1 MIIWLNGRFLPEEE
15 AVVSVLDRGFLFGD
29 GLFETLR
36 VHRGKPFCWLAHME
50 RLQQGAN
57 FLGIKLPFAPH
68 DLLAAA
74 RGLVKMNQMPEAILR
89 LTLSRGV
96 GPRGYSPRGADRPVL
111 VMALAPA
118 SAQTADTPTRWR
130 LRTTSLQLSPNQPLA
145 RFKTCNKLPQ
155 ILARTEADAHGD
167 DEALL
172 LSADGNL
179 AEGSSSNL
187 FWVQENVVFTPP
199 PSSGIL
205 PGVTREILLQIC
217 EKIGVP
223 VRQTTLAPE
232 ALLRMDGVFLSLST
246 LGVVEATSLDDQP
259 LPQSPLITKLHR
271 AYQERLARES
281 S

>member
-36 VHRGKPFCWLAHME
+36 VHRGKPFCWLAHLE

-68 DLLAAA
+68 DLLTAA
-74 RGLVKMNQMPEAILR
+74 RGLVEMNQVPEAILR
-89 LTLSRGV
+89 LTLSRGF

-111 VMALAPA
+111 VMTLAPA
-118 SAQTADTPTRWR
+118 PVQTADTPTRWR
-130 LRTTSLQLSPNQPLA
+130 LRTTSLRLPPNQPLA
-145 RFKTCNKLPQ
+145 RFKTCNKLSQ
-155 ILARTEADAHGD
+155 ILARAEADAHGD

-172 LSADGNL
+172 LSADGSL

-246 LGVVEATSLDDQP
+246 LGVVEATSLDNRP
-259 LPQSPLITKLHR
+259 LQQSALITKLYR
-271 AYQERLARES
+271 AYQERLACES
-281 S
+281 P

>member
-36 VHRGKPFCWLAHME
+36 VHRGIPFCWTAHLE

-57 FLGIKLPFAPH
+57 FLGIKLLFTPQ

-74 RGLVKMNQMPEAILR
+74 RGLVEMNQVPEAILR
-89 LTLSRGV
+89 LTVSRGV

-111 VMALAPA
+111 VMTLAPA
-118 SAQTADTPTRWR
+118 PVQTADTPTRWR
-130 LRTTSLQLSPNQPLA
+130 LRTTSLRLPPNQPLA
-145 RFKTCNKLPQ
+145 RFKTCNKLSQ
-155 ILARTEADAHGD
+155 ILARAEADAHGD

-172 LSADGNL
+172 LSADGSL

-246 LGVVEATSLDDQP
+246 LGVVEATSLDNRP
-259 LPQSPLITKLHR
+259 LQQSPLITKLHR

-281 S
+281 P